1 MANCTDLKIQIRNK
15 PSYVALYPGT
25 IEKTFTDA
33 VIDLKGVI
41 VLDGIDILPDESGFR
56 VRSHDFH
63 GQLPEI
69 VIHDSGNTMEDKE
82 SLSREACKL
91 IAIVGLRKEMRRLMR
106 GGKFLL
112 LICRAGGIQF
122 QFSSSA
128 GKTWFGEPPNND
140 AKIIPGW
147 WDGFQS
153 CRHLHRNRG

>member
-1 MANCTDLKIQIRNK
+1 MANCTDLKIQIRSK

-106 GGKFLL
+106 GGKLL
-112 LICRAGGIQF
+112 LLTKLGDRATVGFKVGRWSWLAEVPFSICRL
-122 QFSSSA
+122 
-128 GKTWFGEPPNND
+128 P
-140 AKIIPGW
+140 
-147 WDGFQS
+147 
-153 CRHLHRNRG
+153 

>member
-1 MANCTDLKIQIRNK
+1 MKNKTDSDLPPR
-15 PSYVALYPGT
+15 SRARYLALHPVT
-25 IEKTFTDA
+25 IERTFTDC
-33 VIDLKGVI
+33 VMDLKEVI

-106 GGKFLL
+106 GGKLL
-112 LICRAGGIQF
+112 LLTKLGDRATVGFKVGRWSWLAEVPFSICRL
-122 QFSSSA
+122 
-128 GKTWFGEPPNND
+128 P
-140 AKIIPGW
+140 
-147 WDGFQS
+147 
-153 CRHLHRNRG
+153 

>member
-106 GGKFLL
+106 GGKLL
-112 LICRAGGIQF
+112 LLTKLGDRATVGFKVGRWSWLAEVPFSICRL
-122 QFSSSA
+122 
-128 GKTWFGEPPNND
+128 P
-140 AKIIPGW
+140 
-147 WDGFQS
+147 
-153 CRHLHRNRG
+153 

>member
-56 VRSHDFH
+56 VRSDDFH

-106 GGKFLL
+106 GGKLL
-112 LICRAGGIQF
+112 LLTKLGDRATVGFKVGRWSWLAEVPFSICRL
-122 QFSSSA
+122 
-128 GKTWFGEPPNND
+128 P
-140 AKIIPGW
+140 
-147 WDGFQS
+147 
-153 CRHLHRNRG
+153 